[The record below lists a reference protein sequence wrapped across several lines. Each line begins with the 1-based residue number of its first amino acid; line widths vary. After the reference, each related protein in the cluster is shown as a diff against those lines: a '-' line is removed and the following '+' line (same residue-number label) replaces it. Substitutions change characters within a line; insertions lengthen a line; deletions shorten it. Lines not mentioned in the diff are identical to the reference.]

1 MKKEILSQNENNYCY
16 IQTAKI
22 GEVIL
27 ELLKSKKAPNHAE
40 FLPAKA
46 TDLHGKKLWNFKEEN
61 FNGLGK
67 LLEFENEY
75 FVYLEDREQTI
86 HRIIPISDLTK
97 IQKIKLG
104 EKIFNLGGT
113 SPENLLKMKVRV
125 AGHIGRNYTLTAE
138 EKTLLQEMEKLRQA
152 EILRKQEEINLKEQ
166 AKAQRIAEI
175 IGREKITAYPDD
187 GKPRYGIPVIGEEEW
202 AILPDN
208 TAVVVVNNLEEKIPA
223 EAFFVK
229 KSLGGRI
236 SKGSLKKV
244 SAKKPTLLAKSESEV
259 AVIEALGMI
268 QVVIDSQV
276 RQVLNFSK
284 ENFNRLRAK
293 GLNSGTMVAIGEPRN
308 GKFTIVQV
316 RGNECLT
323 VGEFY
328 TIS

>member
-1 MKKEILSQNENNYCY
+1 M
-16 IQTAKI
+16 
-22 GEVIL
+22 
-27 ELLKSKKAPNHAE
+27 
-40 FLPAKA
+40 
-46 TDLHGKKLWNFKEEN
+46 
-61 FNGLGK
+61 
-67 LLEFENEY
+67 
-75 FVYLEDREQTI
+75 
-86 HRIIPISDLTK
+86 
-97 IQKIKLG
+97 
-104 EKIFNLGGT
+104 
-113 SPENLLKMKVRV
+113 
-125 AGHIGRNYTLTAE
+125 
-138 EKTLLQEMEKLRQA
+138 RQA